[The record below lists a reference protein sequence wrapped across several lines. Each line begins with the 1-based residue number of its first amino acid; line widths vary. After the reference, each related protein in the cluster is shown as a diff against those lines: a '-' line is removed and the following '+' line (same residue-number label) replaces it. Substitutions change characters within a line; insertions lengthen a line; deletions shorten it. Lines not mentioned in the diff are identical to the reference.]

1 MTRKVETKKKE
12 VNSDEWLKGTYYNQ
26 VLSISSAV
34 LVSEAHDVG
43 WWYAQGC
50 QHVSGIRG
58 QASDMSCVTIID
70 IHLCRAEMVS
80 QMG

>member
-34 LVSEAHDVG
+34 LGLEAHDVG
-43 WWYAQGC
+43 VWYAQGC
-50 QHVSGIRG
+50 QHVSGIG
-58 QASDMSCVTIID
+58 GKTSEMS
-70 IHLCRAEMVS
+70 HH
-80 QMG
+80 